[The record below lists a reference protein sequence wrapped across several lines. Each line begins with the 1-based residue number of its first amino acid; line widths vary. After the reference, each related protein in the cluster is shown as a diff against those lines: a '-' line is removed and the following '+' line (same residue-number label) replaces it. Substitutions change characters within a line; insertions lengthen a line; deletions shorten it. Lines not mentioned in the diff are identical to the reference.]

1 MLLKPLPSACC
12 DEGGVPGR
20 IPPAL
25 DFAYPEIVSSLLIR
39 SATVLTMNPSRDI
52 LFDGAVLI
60 EDGRLAYVGPS
71 TDVPAGPVDDVIDAT
86 GKLVMPGLVNCHTH
100 LCMIFGRTI
109 GVERRL
115 LGWLEVEMG
124 LMRGIDAAAL
134 YSAELLGCME
144 NLRNGNTTLVEN
156 FFFPR
161 RPGEVPEDT
170 AFRALQDS
178 GVRAVLARGYHARNY
193 APDFVESI
201 DAQDRAVAALA
212 ERWHGSAG
220 GRLRLSLGP
229 VLPWV
234 VDLEELRRSRA
245 LADRLGL
252 GMHMHVAESPEFN
265 QKIAQHHVKPWRN
278 VELLHE
284 AGCLG
289 ATTQAV
295 AVSDV
300 SDAEI
305 RLLADTGTS
314 VVFDPQTRLFWG
326 TGFPSIKPF
335 LDAGL
340 TCGLGT
346 NGPAANCGQDLFET
360 MKYACATAKTA
371 VNDPSALGRKRV
383 LAMATIEGARAL
395 GLDRE
400 IGSLEVGKRADLISI
415 DLDQPHLTPAAD
427 LEAALVY
434 SARGSDV
441 RDVIVDGQVIMR
453 DRRFVSLDEAAIVRN
468 ANAAARRSML
478 AAGLDPAH
486 LALHSRHDGT

>member
-1 MLLKPLPSACC
+1 MAT
-12 DEGGVPGR
+12 
-20 IPPAL
+20 
-25 DFAYPEIVSSLLIR
+25 LLIR
-39 SATVLTMNPSRDI
+39 SATVLTMNPARDI
-52 LFDGAVLI
+52 LSDGAVLV
-60 EDGRLAYVGPS
+60 EGGRIAYVGPS
-71 TDVPAGPVDDVIDAT
+71 HGAPQRADEVIDAR

-100 LCMIFGRTI
+100 LCMVLGRTI

-124 LMRGIDAAAL
+124 LMRGIDLDAL
-134 YSAELLGCME
+134 YAAELLGCVE

-161 RPGEVPEDT
+161 RKGEVPEEA
-170 AFRALQDS
+170 AFRAMQDS
-178 GVRAVLARGYHARNY
+178 GVRGTLARGYHARNY

-201 DAQDRAVAALA
+201 DEQDREVEGLA
-212 ERWHGSAG
+212 KRWHGVEE

-234 VDLEELRRSRA
+234 VDLAELRRSRA

-252 GMHMHVAESPEFN
+252 GLHMHVAESPEFN
-265 QKIAQHHVKPWRN
+265 AKIAQHHPKPWRN
-278 VELLHE
+278 VELLAE

-289 ATTQAV
+289 PNTQAV
-295 AVSDV
+295 AVSDI
-300 SDAEI
+300 SAEEI
-305 RLLADTGTS
+305 ALLAKSKTS

-371 VNDPSALGRKRV
+371 ANDPTALGRKRV
-383 LAMATIEGARAL
+383 LAMATIEGARAI

-400 IGSLEVGKRADLISI
+400 IGSLEAGKRADVITI
-415 DLDQPHLTPAAD
+415 DLAQPHLTPAAD
-427 LEAALVY
+427 IESALVY
-434 SARGSDV
+434 SAKGSDV
-441 RDVIVDGQVIMR
+441 RDVVVDGKVLMR
-453 DRRFVSLDEAAIVRN
+453 DRRFVALDELKVLEN
-468 ANAAARRSML
+468 ANAAAARSMR
-478 AAGLDPAH
+478 AAGISA
-486 LALHSRHDGT
+486 

>member
-1 MLLKPLPSACC
+1 MNS
-12 DEGGVPGR
+12 GR
-20 IPPAL
+20 
-25 DFAYPEIVSSLLIR
+25 EVIR
-39 SATVLTMNPSRDI
+39 
-52 LFDGAVLI
+52 DGAVLV
-60 EDGRLAYVGPS
+60 EAGRIAYVGPA
-71 TDVPAGPVDDVIDAT
+71 AGAPRGAEEVIDAS

-100 LCMIFGRTI
+100 LCMVLGRTI

-124 LMRGIDAAAL
+124 LMRGIDLDAL
-134 YSAELLGCME
+134 YAAEMLGCVE

-161 RPGEVPEDT
+161 RKGEVPEEA
-170 AFRALQDS
+170 AFRALRDT
-178 GVRAVLARGYHARNY
+178 GVRGTLARGYHARNY
-193 APDFVESI
+193 APDFIESI
-201 DAQDRAVAALA
+201 DQQEREVEALA
-212 ERWHGSAG
+212 RKWHGAEN

-234 VDLEELRRSRA
+234 VDVEELRRSRE

-252 GMHMHVAESPEFN
+252 GLHMHVAESPEFN
-265 QKIAQHHVKPWRN
+265 AKIAQHHPKPWRN
-278 VELLHE
+278 VELLAE

-289 ATTQAV
+289 AATQAV
-295 AVSDV
+295 AVSDI
-300 SDAEI
+300 SAEEI
-305 RLLADTGTS
+305 LLLKKSGTA

-371 VNDPSALGRKRV
+371 TNDPSALGCRRV
-383 LAMATIEGARAL
+383 LAMATIEGARAI

-400 IGSLEVGKRADLISI
+400 IGSLEPGKRADLITI
-415 DLDQPHLTPAAD
+415 DLAQPHLTPAAD
-427 LEAALVY
+427 IEAALVY
-434 SARGSDV
+434 SAKGSDV
-441 RDVIVDGQVIMR
+441 RDVIVDGRLLMR
-453 DRRFVSLDEAAIVRN
+453 ERKFLHLDEAEVLSS
-468 ANAAARRSML
+468 ANRAAARSMR
-478 AAGLDPAH
+478 AAGLDPTH
-486 LALHSRHDGT
+486 LESLH

>member
-1 MLLKPLPSACC
+1 M
-12 DEGGVPGR
+12 GT
-20 IPPAL
+20 
-25 DFAYPEIVSSLLIR
+25 LLIR
-39 SATVLTMNPSRDI
+39 SATVLTMNPARDVI
-52 LFDGAVLI
+52 PDGAVLV
-60 EDGRLAYVGPS
+60 DAGRIAYVGPS
-71 TDVPAGPVDDVIDAT
+71 SGAPPGADEVIEAR

-100 LCMIFGRTI
+100 LCMALGRTI

-124 LMRGIDAAAL
+124 LMRGIDLDAL
-134 YSAELLGCME
+134 YAAEMLGCLE

-161 RPGEVPEDT
+161 RKGEVPEDA
-170 AFRALQDS
+170 AFQAMKDS
-178 GVRAVLARGYHARNY
+178 GVRGTLARGYHARNY
-193 APDFVESI
+193 APDFIESI
-201 DAQDRAVAALA
+201 DEQDRAVEALA
-212 ERWHGSAG
+212 RKWHGAEN

-234 VDLEELRRSRA
+234 VDVNELRRSRA

-252 GMHMHVAESPEFN
+252 GLHMHVAESPEFN
-265 QKIAQHHVKPWRN
+265 AKIAQHHPKAWRN
-278 VELLHE
+278 VELLAE

-289 ATTQAV
+289 RDTQAV
-295 AVSDV
+295 AVSDI
-300 SDAEI
+300 SNDEI
-305 RLLADTGTS
+305 QLLKQSGTA

-371 VNDPSALGRKRV
+371 ANDPTALGRKRV
-383 LAMATIEGARAL
+383 LAMATIEGARAI

-400 IGSLEVGKRADLISI
+400 IGSMEVGKRADLITI
-415 DLDQPHLTPAAD
+415 DLAQPHLTPAAD
-427 LEAALVY
+427 VEAALVY

-441 RDVIVDGQVIMR
+441 RDVVVDGRLLMR
-453 DRRFVSLDEAAIVRN
+453 DRVFAEVDEKAVLGK
-468 ANAAARRSML
+468 ANAAAERSMR
-478 AAGLDPAH
+478 AAGISL
-486 LALHSRHDGT
+486 

>member
-1 MLLKPLPSACC
+1 LGEA
-12 DEGGVPGR
+12 GT
-20 IPPAL
+20 
-25 DFAYPEIVSSLLIR
+25 LLIR
-39 SATVLTMNPSRDI
+39 SAMVLAMDPERKMI
-52 LFDGAVLI
+52 RDGAVLV
-60 EDGRLAYVGPS
+60 EAGRIAYVGPS
-71 TDVPAGPVDDVIDAT
+71 LRAPRGADQVIEAH

-100 LCMIFGRTI
+100 LCMVLGRTI

-124 LMRGIDAAAL
+124 LMRGIDLDAL
-134 YSAELLGCME
+134 YAAEMLGCIE

-161 RPGEVPEDT
+161 RAGEVPEEA
-170 AFRALQDS
+170 AFRALRDS
-178 GVRAVLARGYHARNY
+178 GVRGTLARGYHARNY
-193 APDFVESI
+193 PPDFVESI
-201 DAQDRAVAALA
+201 DDQDRAVEALA
-212 ERWHGSAG
+212 KRWHGSEN

-234 VDLEELRRSRA
+234 VDLEELRRSRR
-245 LADRLGL
+245 LAERLGL
-252 GMHMHVAESPEFN
+252 SLHMHVAESPEFN
-265 QKIAQHHVKPWRN
+265 AKIAQHHPKPWRN
-278 VELLHE
+278 VELLAE

-289 ATTQAV
+289 PNTQAV
-295 AVSDV
+295 AVSDI
-300 SDAEI
+300 SPAEVA
-305 RLLADTGTS
+305 LLAGSGTA

-371 VNDPSALGRKRV
+371 LNDPTALGRKRV

-395 GLDRE
+395 GLDQE
-400 IGSLEVGKRADLISI
+400 IGSLEVGKRADLITI
-415 DLDQPHLTPAAD
+415 DLAQPHLTPAAD

-434 SARGSDV
+434 SAKGSDV
-441 RDVIVDGQVIMR
+441 RDVVVDGRLLIR
-453 DRRFVSLDEAAIVRN
+453 DRTFVGLDEKKVLQEAA
-468 ANAAARRSML
+468 AAAARSMR
-478 AAGLDPAH
+478 AAGIDPAH
-486 LALHSRHDGT
+486 LESVH

>member
-1 MLLKPLPSACC
+1 LAGKRTLL
-12 DEGGVPGR
+12 V
-20 IPPAL
+20 
-25 DFAYPEIVSSLLIR
+25 R
-39 SATVLTMNPSRDI
+39 SAMVLTMNAKRELIS
-52 LFDGAVLI
+52 DGAVYV
-60 EDGRLAYVGPS
+60 EDGRIAYVGPS
-71 TDVPAGPVDDVIDAT
+71 ERAPRSADEVLDAR

-100 LCMIFGRTI
+100 LCMVLGRTI

-124 LMRGIDAAAL
+124 LMRGIDLDAL
-134 YSAELLGCME
+134 YAAEMLGCIE

-161 RPGEVPEDT
+161 RPAEVPEEA
-170 AFRALQDS
+170 AFRAMRDS
-178 GVRAVLARGYHARNY
+178 GVRGTLARGYHARNY

-201 DAQDRAVAALA
+201 DEQDGAVDALA
-212 ERWHGSAG
+212 QRWHGAEN

-234 VDLEELRRSRA
+234 VNVEELRRSRA

-252 GMHMHVAESPEFN
+252 GLHMHVAESPEFN
-265 QKIAQHHVKPWRN
+265 AKIAQHHPKAWRN
-278 VELLHE
+278 VELLAE

-289 ATTQAV
+289 PNTQAV
-295 AVSDV
+295 AVSDI
-300 SDAEI
+300 SPEEI
-305 RLLADTGTS
+305 GLLAKSGTA

-346 NGPAANCGQDLFET
+346 NGPAANCGQDIFET

-371 VNDPSALGRKRV
+371 VNDPTALGRKRV
-383 LAMATIEGARAL
+383 LAMATVEGARAL
-395 GLDRE
+395 GLDKE
-400 IGSLEVGKRADLISI
+400 IGSLEAGKRADLISI
-415 DLDQPHLTPAAD
+415 DLAQPHLTPAAD
-427 LEAALVY
+427 VEAALVY
-434 SARGSDV
+434 SAKGSDV
-441 RDVIVDGQVIMR
+441 RDVVVDGRLLVR
-453 DRRFVSLDEAAIVRN
+453 DRKFLLLDEQKVLREAA
-468 ANAAARRSML
+468 AAAARSMR

-486 LALHSRHDGT
+486 LERAH